1 MHSAG
6 TTIGT
11 SCPLT
16 TVATALPQCDLIPA
30 VLIIEGSWEECMTII
45 GQCHSLVHDNGVAR
59 VHTDIRIGTRTDKQQ
74 GFADKVAAVEKL
86 LAADGK

>member
-1 MHSAG
+1 
-6 TTIGT
+6 
-11 SCPLT
+11 
-16 TVATALPQCDLIPA
+16 
-30 VLIIEGSWEECMTII
+30 MTII
-45 GQCHSLVHDNGVAR
+45 GQCHTLVHANGVVR

>member
-1 MHSAG
+1 
-6 TTIGT
+6 
-11 SCPLT
+11 
-16 TVATALPQCDLIPA
+16 
-30 VLIIEGSWEECMTII
+30 MTII

-74 GFADKVAAVEKL
+74 GFADKVAAVEKW